1 MKLNYCL
8 CKSRSEEKILMLHD
22 LHLNTIQFVLENKY
36 RMEEGEERVPG
47 RHEVY
52 DRKTGIQN
60 DEERIVG

>member
-36 RMEEGEERVPG
+36 RMEEGEERVPQEDTKFMIG
-47 RHEVY
+47 RQEY
-52 DRKTGIQN
+52 RMMKKGL
-60 DEERIVG
+60 

>member
-1 MKLNYCL
+1 
-8 CKSRSEEKILMLHD
+8 MLHD